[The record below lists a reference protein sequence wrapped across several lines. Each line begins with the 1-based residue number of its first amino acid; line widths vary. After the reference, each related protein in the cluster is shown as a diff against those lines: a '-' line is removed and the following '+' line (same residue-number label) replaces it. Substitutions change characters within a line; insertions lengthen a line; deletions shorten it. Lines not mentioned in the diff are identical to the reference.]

1 MGQFGRPDR
10 GLACAVCVQV
20 VTISKGRRSDT
31 RLIRDLVVE
40 GVVQKMGNLINK
52 WVVAGTLALGS
63 LFASSQAEAQDVKTG
78 FQINRYEPTA
88 AGEWSFW
95 VDHPWYSSTRYF
107 AAGITLN
114 YAHNPLVFGRTD
126 ASGSFS
132 QTLSVIEHQ
141 LIGHVDLAGS
151 FLDRVLITA
160 TMPIVLLERG
170 TPAAGAAPATGVV
183 ISDPR
188 IGLWVRLFGQPYR
201 SAVSM
206 SIGANV
212 WIPLRAFADGS
223 SAVSNG
229 SSDQFVRVMP
239 KLQLGGLSH
248 HIMWSFGA
256 GFLYRAPAKIGDAS
270 VSDAGSTVG
279 SELQLGAAIAYA
291 DTTRRFAIGPEAI
304 LSTVVLG
311 TENAKPFGGDYTSLE
326 VLLGFHYNIARIL
339 QLGVAGG
346 VGLLREP
353 GTPDGRVLLR
363 LAYAPWKDPDGDDR
377 DKDGIPDKKDACPDN
392 AGISTDDPSTHGCPD
407 RDLDMVVDKLDI
419 CPDVPKGQHP
429 DPARLGC
436 PIGDRD
442 KDGVID
448 TEDLCPDVHKGPNPD
463 PNKLGCPVGDR
474 DNDGVIDTQDLCPD
488 VPKGETPDP
497 NKLGCPAGDKDGDGV
512 VDPKDM
518 CPDVPAGHKPDPA
531 KPGCPLPD
539 RDKDTVVDPEDA
551 CPDQPGAPNSD
562 PKKNGCPGLVRIENG
577 QIAIMQPVFFATNKD
592 VILKKSFPVL
602 DTVTEA
608 LKASPFIKKVEVGGH
623 TDDRGKADYNRELS
637 GRRAASV
644 MKYLTDH
651 GIAADKL
658 TAKGY
663 GPDKPI
669 ADNKDA
675 KGRERN
681 RRVEFVILDP
691 VQPQGVQVKSAAEVV
706 VPESPDQSDG
716 KGKKGK
722 KGKADAKA
730 DAKPKAEAKPDKKA
744 KKAK

>member
-1 MGQFGRPDR
+1 
-10 GLACAVCVQV
+10 
-20 VTISKGRRSDT
+20 
-31 RLIRDLVVE
+31 
-40 GVVQKMGNLINK
+40 
-52 WVVAGTLALGS
+52 
-63 LFASSQAEAQDVKTG
+63 
-78 FQINRYEPTA
+78 
-88 AGEWSFW
+88 
-95 VDHPWYSSTRYF
+95 
-107 AAGITLN
+107 
-114 YAHNPLVFGRTD
+114 
-126 ASGSFS
+126 
-132 QTLSVIEHQ
+132 
-141 LIGHVDLAGS
+141 
-151 FLDRVLITA
+151 
-160 TMPIVLLERG
+160 
-170 TPAAGAAPATGVV
+170 
-183 ISDPR
+183 
-188 IGLWVRLFGQPYR
+188 
-201 SAVSM
+201 
-206 SIGANV
+206 
-212 WIPLRAFADGS
+212 
-223 SAVSNG
+223 VSNG

-392 AGISTDDPSTHGCPD
+392 ANISTDDPSTHGCPD
-407 RDLDMVVDKLDI
+407 RDRDMVVDKLDI

-436 PIGDRD
+436 SIGDRD

-691 VQPQGVQVKSAAEVV
+691 VQPQGVQVKSAADVV

>member
-1 MGQFGRPDR
+1 MLSIASYLKRAAASGAVA
-10 GLACAVCVQV
+10 LAC
-20 VTISKGRRSDT
+20 
-31 RLIRDLVVE
+31 L
-40 GVVQKMGNLINK
+40 
-52 WVVAGTLALGS
+52 W
-63 LFASSQAEAQDVKTG
+63 ASPSAHAQDVKAG
-78 FQINRYEPTA
+78 FQVNRYEPTA

-126 ASGSFS
+126 ATGSFS

-170 TPAAGAAPATGVV
+170 TPAAGVAPATGVV

-201 SAVSM
+201 SAISM
-206 SIGANV
+206 SIGVNA

-229 SSDQFVRVMP
+229 SSDAGIRIMP
-239 KLQLGGLSH
+239 KIALGGLSH
-248 HIMWSFGA
+248 RIMWSFGA
-256 GFLYRAPAKIGDAS
+256 GFMYRDPAKIGDAT
-270 VSDAGSTVG
+270 VSDVGSSVG

-291 DTTRRFAIGPEAI
+291 DTQRRFAIGPEAI

-311 TENAKPFGGDYTSLE
+311 SDKVKPFGSDFTSLE
-326 VLLGFHYNIARIL
+326 VLLGFHYNIAKIL
-339 QLGVAGG
+339 QLSVGG
-346 VGLLREP
+346 GIGLLREP
-353 GTPDGRVLLR
+353 GTPDGRALLR
-363 LAYAPWKDPDGDDR
+363 LAYAPWKDGVDDR
-377 DKDGIPDKKDACPDN
+377 DKDGIPDKEDACPDN
-392 AGISTDDPSTHGCPD
+392 AGIRTEDPSTHGCPD
-407 RDLDMVVDKLDI
+407 RDGDFVVDKIDI
-419 CPDVPKGQHP
+419 CPDVPKGKNP
-429 DPARLGC
+429 DPKRLGC

-442 KDGVID
+442 KDGVLD
-448 TEDLCPDVHKGPNPD
+448 NEDLCPDEPKGETPD
-463 PNKLGCPVGDR
+463 PTRLGCPAGDR
-474 DNDGVIDTQDLCPD
+474 DKDGVLDPQDQCPD

-497 NKLGCPAGDKDGDGV
+497 TRLGCPAGDKDNDGV
-512 VDPKDM
+512 PDPKDL

-531 KPGCPLPD
+531 KLGCPLPD

-551 CPDQPGAPNSD
+551 CPDQPGAPNPD

-577 QIAIMQPVFFATNKD
+577 QIAIMEPVFFATNKD

-602 DTVTEA
+602 NTVVDA
-608 LKASPFIKKVEVGGH
+608 LKASPFIKKIEVGGH
-623 TDDRGKADYNRELS
+623 TDDRGKADLNRDLS
-637 GRRAASV
+637 ARRANSV
-644 MKYLTDH
+644 LKYLVDH
-651 GIAADKL
+651 GIAAEKL

-669 ADNKDA
+669 ADNKDK

-691 VQPQGVQVKSAAEVV
+691 VQPQGVQTKSAADVA
-706 VPESPDQSDG
+706 VPDSPDQSDG
-716 KGKKGK
+716 KGKG
-722 KGKADAKA
+722 KGKADKK
-730 DAKPKAEAKPDKKA
+730 AKPGKGEAAPDTAAPKEGKPGKKSGKKA
-744 KKAK
+744 KKAA